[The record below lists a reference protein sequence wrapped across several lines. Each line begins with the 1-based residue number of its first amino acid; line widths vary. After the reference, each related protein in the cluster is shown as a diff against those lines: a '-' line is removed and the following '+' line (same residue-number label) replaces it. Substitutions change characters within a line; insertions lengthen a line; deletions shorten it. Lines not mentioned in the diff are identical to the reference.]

1 MRRLNFR
8 RGTVDNNLYVFNS
21 EKGQLITIVYVDD
34 IIFGGDH
41 SELCQDFAQKMSEEF
56 EMSLIREMTYFLG
69 LQIK

>member
-1 MRRLNFR
+1 MKRLNFR

-41 SELCQDFAQKMSEEF
+41 FELCQDFAQKMSEEF
-56 EMSLIREMTYFLG
+56 KMSLIGEMTYFLG